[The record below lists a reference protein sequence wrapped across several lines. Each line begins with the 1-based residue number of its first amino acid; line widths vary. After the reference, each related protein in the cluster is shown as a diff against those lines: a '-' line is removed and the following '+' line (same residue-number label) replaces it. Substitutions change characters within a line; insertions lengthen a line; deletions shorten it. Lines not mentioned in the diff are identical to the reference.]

1 MIIPA
6 RVSRTRAH
14 AGQESAPICGAGM
27 DMFCCSSPAIGPD
40 RSRHD
45 TPLSTFHAWN
55 RLLDPQFPIHG
66 ALAVAD
72 SGEAIGLVH
81 WLTHAATWS
90 ATPYTYL
97 EDLFVSAGARGSGA
111 GRALIAH
118 VSEWARE
125 HGSPKVYW
133 LTHETNST
141 ARALY
146 DRVTDR
152 SGFLHYE
159 IELDA

>member
-1 MIIPA
+1 MTHI
-6 RVSRTRAH
+6 RALTADDH
-14 AGQESAPICGAGM
+14 DAWLPLWRGYLTFYEAEL
-27 DMFCCSSPAIGPD
+27 PD
-40 RSRHD
+40 EQTHL
-45 TPLSTFHAWN
+45 TWN

-66 ALAVAD
+66 ALAIAD

-97 EDLFVSAGARGSGA
+97 EDLYVSAGARGSGA

-146 DRVTDR
+146 DRVADR